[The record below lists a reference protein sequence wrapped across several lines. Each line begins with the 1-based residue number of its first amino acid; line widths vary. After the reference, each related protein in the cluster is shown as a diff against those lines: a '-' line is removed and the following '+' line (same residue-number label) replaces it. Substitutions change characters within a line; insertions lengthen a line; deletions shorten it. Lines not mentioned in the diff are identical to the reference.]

1 MLHRY
6 DKRGIGENHT
16 ILDSNVWG
24 NMTINDLVQDANKA
38 LEVLMQQPE
47 VDNYKITVLGHSEG
61 TVVSPRV
68 SIDNPDK
75 VKNIVLGCISTK
87 HE

>member
-1 MLHRY
+1 LLHRY
-6 DKRGIGENHT
+6 DKRGIGGNHT

-47 VDNYKITVLGHSEG
+47 VDNNKITV
-61 TVVSPRV
+61 
-68 SIDNPDK
+68 
-75 VKNIVLGCISTK
+75 
-87 HE
+87 